1 MIVANLL
8 FFRSMQ
14 CCFANLHFQGICLW
28 RASAL
33 NEERKYDRVVVSRF
47 FCFICFECYYFCL
60 EWIKIKPYYT
70 NKAQSFFTD
79 FFFSLDSCFL
89 LKEASCAAYWD
100 LGASLLIYSSPLFAS
115 LILLCKSAL
124 ILPGRYSLSH
134 EKKSWRR
141 LYIFLKPRS
150 MKVRNFKLTCWY
162 ASF

>member
-1 MIVANLL
+1 MIVVNLL

-14 CCFANLHFQGICLW
+14 CCFANLHFQGICFG
-28 RASAL
+28 RVSAL

-47 FCFICFECYYFCL
+47 FCSICFECYYFCL

-100 LGASLLIYSSPLFAS
+100 LGASLLLYSSPLFAS

-124 ILPGRYSLSH
+124 ILPGRHSLSH
-134 EKKSWRR
+134 EKK
-141 LYIFLKPRS
+141 
-150 MKVRNFKLTCWY
+150 KLTTFVY
-162 ASF
+162 LLETKKYESSKF